1 MSSAEM
7 GDRVRGL
14 LRRQSLTDFVGSESR
29 AGSSRAWTA
38 LLSAKQNGDGL
49 EGTSPSSSARL
60 ICCGDLAV
68 PLRRRPFVLDVGF
81 YVPHSVLD
89 MLHMLTLLLA

>member
-14 LRRQSLTDFVGSESR
+14 LRRQSLTDLVESESR
-29 AGSSRAWTA
+29 GGE
-38 LLSAKQNGDGL
+38 LGLGCCPLSQTKGGRPV
-49 EGTSPSSSARL
+49 GTSPSSSARP
-60 ICCGDLAV
+60 ICCGDLAG